1 MASQSS
7 RAAASIGNGKPEIAH
22 LRIKLFDPGFFRPEG
37 RGFRGRRTPD
47 KGAVAA
53 VTQMENDSVK
63 ADTAGDPSY
72 VEKNYADNFSGGS
85 SWGNWETKQ
94 SILADMKDNK
104 NNKTNSEV
112 ISDLNV
118 RIYGDTAI
126 VTYTSTYDSVYHGE
140 HRARTILSTDIGFA
154 RLVCAAARCLW
165 LTILLAKPTVVAERS
180 FPSAPSDLL
189 S

>member
-1 MASQSS
+1 MHFTKSTLVLLSLALATTAFSVL
-7 RAAASIGNGKPEIAH
+7 AFGKNA
-22 LRIKLFDPGFFRPEG
+22 GS
-37 RGFRGRRTPD
+37 TPD
-47 KGAVAA
+47 KGTVAA
-53 VTQMENDSVK
+53 ITQMENDSVK

-94 SILADMKDNK
+94 SIVADMKDNK

-126 VTYTSTYDSVYHGE
+126 ATYKSTYDSVYHGE
-140 HRARTILSTDIGFA
+140 HRARTILSTDTFA
-154 RLVCAAARCLW
+154 RQDGSWKQVASHSSE
-165 LTILLAKPTVVAERS
+165 LAK
-180 FPSAPSDLL
+180 
-189 S
+189 